1 MSGKLNL
8 SESEM
13 NRPSEIESVYKIY
26 KKLTDPSY
34 GDITLMQHPST
45 RERIAMKEK
54 MVNTKDQFTKEILS
68 ARSRK
73 KLKNDYLLELK
84 DYSTRK
90 KNDFCSTFY
99 VLRTF
104 YEFEPNH
111 LKKEILDR
119 KNKGENF
126 SMEEL
131 THLLYNTVEA
141 GAYLQENG
149 QNHGDIRPSQILVS
163 KEGTFKLGDRLN
175 DPTPPPRNQF
185 NNIVAGKDLYMSPV
199 LYNALKKHNFKVSH
213 NSYKSDVFS
222 LGMTI
227 MEAGL
232 MRPMSGVYDEKST
245 DINEND
251 LQDNLGE
258 FSQKYQDNPLLVTTV
273 TKMLETRESSRP
285 DFINI
290 KGAIPTYSE
299 IMEYF
304 ERGDDEYYD
313 QDFTDPNHGNDDYN
327 QYDNQGF
334 QGNNQNAQQQQ
345 PDFGNNGQFDARQA
359 GNNQGGNQGYDQ
371 YNQGGFQQQQQQP
384 QQNNFQQQPPQNNY
398 QQPPQQQQ

>member
-1 MSGKLNL
+1 MSGKLKL

-26 KKLTDPSY
+26 KKLNDPSY

-45 RERIAMKEK
+45 RDKIAMKEK
-54 MVNTKDQFTKEILS
+54 VLNTEDQFTQEIAA
-68 ARSRK
+68 ARNRK
-73 KLKNDYLLELK
+73 KLKNDYILELK

-99 VLRTF
+99 VLRAF
-104 YEFEPNH
+104 YDYEPNH

-149 QNHGDIRPSQILVS
+149 QNHADIRPSQILVT
-163 KEGTFKLGDRLN
+163 KNGTFKLGDRLN

-185 NNIVAGKDLYMSPV
+185 NNIVAGKDLYMSPI
-199 LYNALKKHNFKVSH
+199 LFNALKQHKFNIPHNA
-213 NSYKSDVFS
+213 YKSDVFS

-232 MRPMSGVYDEKST
+232 MRPMTGVYPDNKS
-245 DINEND
+245 IEISEHD
-251 LQDNLGE
+251 LQENLNE

-273 TKMLETRESSRP
+273 TKMLEVRESSRP

-299 IMEYF
+299 ILEYF
-304 ERGDDEYYD
+304 ERGEDEYYD
-313 QDFTDPNHGNDDYN
+313 QDFTDPHHGNDN
-327 QYDNQGF
+327 F
-334 QGNNQNAQQQQ
+334 
-345 PDFGNNGQFDARQA
+345 
-359 GNNQGGNQGYDQ
+359 DQ
-371 YNQGGFQQQQQQP
+371 YNQGYDNNSQP
-384 QQNNFQQQPPQNNY
+384 DFSNGN
-398 QQPPQQQQ
+398 